1 MLGLKLFHVI
11 KRGYDSFIL
20 GPQLVIKHCSPG
32 PCITNVFAT
41 RRKNF
46 SQWHRSFQRKLRSH
60 WLKFLRHVAITLVI
74 QGPVE
79 IALILSVGLW
89 GVCRLVVLGVVLLLL
104 LMGWVLLLVWHLH
117 GFLQGRHPLAVHQ
130 HVEDRLTADVIDS
143 LLVGNHCEVVAV
155 HLKWDGQNRET
166 DRNNCR
172 SAQKITG
179 YVTWIKVS
187 YSVSGKVTV
196 MFAYDLAKSENRGRT
211 AAAEQ
216 VTSHLS

>member
-1 MLGLKLFHVI
+1 MPGLKLFHVI

-20 GPQLVIKHCSPG
+20 GPQLVIKHCS
-32 PCITNVFAT
+32 
-41 RRKNF
+41 
-46 SQWHRSFQRKLRSH
+46 
-60 WLKFLRHVAITLVI
+60 
-74 QGPVE
+74 PVE

-104 LMGWVLLLVWHLH
+104 LMGWVLLLIWHLH

-143 LLVGNHCEVVAV
+143 LLVGDHCEVVAV

-216 VTSHLS
+216 VTSHLSEIMMSSDDLVHRHIYAWPELNESKRLAFLVLSLILLQ